1 MKKFKFPLT
10 RLITPGIILVFI
22 LAIGIF
28 YFLTF
33 RYYQG
38 SQNAKEIISKYLEE
52 VALEKVDKEKAEQV
66 INNLNQKETEEI
78 DMNRVVNPFKVFEKE
93 ESSAE
98 TTPTP

>member
-1 MKKFKFPLT
+1 MKKFKFPLV
-10 RLITPGIILVFI
+10 RLITPGIIFLFI
-22 LAIGIF
+22 LVIGIF
-28 YFLTF
+28 YSLIF

-52 VALEKVDKEKAEQV
+52 VALEKVDKEKADQV

-78 DMNRVVNPFKVFEKE
+78 DINRVVNPFKVFVKE
-93 ESSAE
+93 ENTAE